1 MVGLQ
6 QFAEGALLSVLGFK
20 EQLSKALL
28 TVPVSLP
35 PVQSSG
41 HIFIRVSGGLNC
53 DRSKTWRKTHIAWG
67 NRKPSQPSVR
77 NTWRSCWQGLT
88 SCAALGSGGTVG
100 QDSPGSVGAELRD
113 ACGSA
118 LAQGWRWA
126 RSRGTQTTLSSAQ
139 RKISLC
145 RA

>member
-41 HIFIRVSGGLNC
+41 HIFIRVSGGLNR
-53 DRSKTWRKTHIAWG
+53 DRSKT
-67 NRKPSQPSVR
+67 
-77 NTWRSCWQGLT
+77 
-88 SCAALGSGGTVG
+88 
-100 QDSPGSVGAELRD
+100 
-113 ACGSA
+113 
-118 LAQGWRWA
+118 
-126 RSRGTQTTLSSAQ
+126 
-139 RKISLC
+139 
-145 RA
+145 